1 MASLE
6 ALRTSTPILAKAEF
20 NGSADVHKEAFK
32 SSRERTI
39 KTSNTESEEQRTMG
53 YVLLLL
59 FFLVWRNMVQIKK
72 ATNYIAYGTEHR
84 KGKISKLL
92 DMITSIR
99 NEEAEAKK
107 KRKAQRQAEREKKE
121 HEEIK

>member
-1 MASLE
+1 
-6 ALRTSTPILAKAEF
+6 
-20 NGSADVHKEAFK
+20 
-32 SSRERTI
+32 
-39 KTSNTESEEQRTMG
+39 MG

-92 DMITSIR
+92 DLITSIH
-99 NEEAEAKK
+99 NEEAEA
-107 KRKAQRQAEREKKE
+107 RKAKRVKQQAERERKE
-121 HEEIK
+121 HEENK

>member
-1 MASLE
+1 MYTKKR
-6 ALRTSTPILAKAEF
+6 LRVRANEQ
-20 NGSADVHKEAFK
+20 
-32 SSRERTI
+32 I
-39 KTSNTESEEQRTMG
+39 KTSNTESEVQITMG

-92 DMITSIR
+92 DLITNIH
-99 NEEAEAKK
+99 NEEAEA
-107 KRKAQRQAEREKKE
+107 RKAKRAKRQSEREEKE
-121 HEEIK
+121 HEEQK

>member
-1 MASLE
+1 MYTKKRLKVRLNE
-6 ALRTSTPILAKAEF
+6 Q
-20 NGSADVHKEAFK
+20 
-32 SSRERTI
+32 I
-39 KTSNTESEEQRTMG
+39 KTSNTESEVQRTMG

-107 KRKAQRQAEREKKE
+107 MRKAQRQAEREKKV
-121 HEEIK
+121 HEENN